1 MAQSFEFKITSEE
14 QYKFAKEKIKLL
26 SKENPSRVILFN
38 AIKHFEWMQTLPLV
52 NADDEP
58 NKTYAAYAIE
68 AEKLKEKQKLA
79 ESIEKESK
87 KALQAKWDATKATL
101 ASMSSAFGGYYGG
114 TPEPTKLPPTDSYG
128 KFLDFINSN
137 KPLEQYQEDILAGSQ
152 SSPTPSD
159 AMIKKATKSNSIA
172 ADLGILMAQLLDEYK
187 KIKDP
192 QFLSSLNEHICSG
205 TSHKDIGSYH
215 NDYNVPLVEK
225 VKRYCEVIS
234 KIQNRKNDLGAMLSK
249 PAFSDTD
256 AQETIDKQVQFIQSL
271 DAKLQ
276 KMTTQ
281 LEELVV
287 VNSQLKHQLQEEQ
300 KQKVHVTNIMLH
312 DKVTFTLNTETEKH
326 HKQLMQLFNYLRARN
341 HEGFSEFLWVD
352 GAPGSGKT
360 RIGRT
365 LAKMLGVGFYPRPA
379 DPTVTSNKLTGF
391 NNLLNGSFVEGWF
404 YKPFKEGGLL
414 ALDEGDL
421 MDASC
426 FAGCNSIEN
435 SEYTFGNGELIQR
448 HKDFYLIVFANTRG
462 QGAQR
467 GFQRNKLDAATLD
480 RFTMV
485 ELEYD
490 EKMEQEV
497 YGDPEWAQ
505 YVQRVREDV
514 KKNVPG
520 AVYITPRA
528 TRKGAAYL
536 AQGME
541 PAEVALNTIFKLCS
555 EDTRNAIIQR
565 VGVFM
570 RKNVDA
576 EKLTGVFALNTEG
589 EFDPHSRDALWNKM
603 PGVIKLWVNNLIKEN
618 SGSVQQ
624 KFMKICTK
632 YDKHERLLALLYFEF
647 RCYVV
652 NGQHNYWMHGDY
664 AKELCNHPQIHT
676 PEMSHGFV
684 QEFVCGFEENQTK
697 GWMYSYTKPRVK
709 VKKTVSGDWVPDDI
723 KMPTNP
729 VYDEATHEI
738 QLGMGA
744 TIKVGPAP
752 KGHHEGN
759 DPRTGKMYLSVPQQL
774 WVEQRLKYVLSSDIN
789 IRDVIVQINGMSP
802 GDNKE
807 LLKYFYFLQTEK
819 KFVMR
824 DAYAKWVFTNYSDFL
839 ALMDTQYGHLNY
851 TTQTKDYSWPNPIK
865 VVDGVDNSQYHI
877 QLYESFEQSPPVGQ
891 PVIDLTGESYLGTN
905 LKSIADEL
913 HHDRLHHGLSNM
925 GLIERINKLP
935 EMSLEMKGTLLQN
948 AYWRIANKKHVLTN
962 EYVSYIFNNVNHFS
976 LLMQQWGD
984 SFQDIDT
991 KTESM
996 GIIHRNPVNP
1006 TAHKV

>member
-1 MAQSFEFKITSEE
+1 MAQLNSSMLENLSDE
-14 QYKFAKEKIKLL
+14 QYLYLKKILPEVTDTHREIVTK
-26 SKENPSRVILFN
+26 
-38 AIKHFEWMQTLPLV
+38 AIKNYEDRKQWESYFSNVGEKTV
-52 NADDEP
+52 ASKNA
-58 NKTYAAYAIE
+58 A
-68 AEKLKEKQKLA
+68 
-79 ESIEKESK
+79 
-87 KALQAKWDATKATL
+87 
-101 ASMSSAFGGYYGG
+101 
-114 TPEPTKLPPTDSYG
+114 PPTDSYG

-152 SSPTPSD
+152 CSPTPKE

-187 KIKDP
+187 KVKDP

-205 TSHKDIGSYH
+205 TSHKDIGLYH
-215 NDYNVPLVEK
+215 NDYTVPLVEK

-234 KIQNRKNDLGAMLSK
+234 KIQNRKNDLGAMLTK

-365 LAKMLGVGFYPRPA
+365 LAKMLGVQFYPRPA

-565 VGVFM
+565 VGIFM
-570 RKNVDA
+570 RQKPDKVTDLSGNIVISD
-576 EKLTGVFALNTEG
+576 KG
-589 EFDPHSRDALWNKM
+589 EFSKAQRDGIWAKM
-603 PGVIKLWVNNLIKEN
+603 PWSIKKYVDGLLNN
-618 SGSVQQ
+618 GSVQQ
-624 KFMKICTK
+624 HFTKMMAKF
-632 YDKHERLLALLYFEF
+632 HSPERILALMYYDYQ
-647 RCYVV
+647 RYVMT
-652 NGQHNYWMHGDY
+652 GEHEYWMHSDY
-664 AKELCNHPQIHT
+664 AKELCNNPQLHA
-676 PEMSHGFV
+676 PKLENGFCYS
-684 QEFVCGFEENQTK
+684 FVTGMNEIQNQ
-697 GWMYSYTKPRVK
+697 GWLYTYDKKRVE
-709 VKKTVSGDWVPDDI
+709 VKKTVSGDWVPIDSTADKLI
-723 KMPTNP
+723 AKAIETNF
-729 VYDEATHEI
+729 
-738 QLGMGA
+738 
-744 TIKVGPAP
+744 P
-752 KGHHEGN
+752 KSHHEGN
-759 DPRTGKMYLSVPQQL
+759 DPRTGKMYLSVPLQL
-774 WVEQRLKYVLSSDIN
+774 WVEQRIKYVLSGDIN
-789 IRDVIVQINGMSP
+789 IRDVLVQITQIAPTAS
-802 GDNKE
+802 DDKKH

-824 DAYAKWVFTNYSDFL
+824 DAYAQWVFNNYSDFL
-839 ALMDTQYGHLNY
+839 QLIDAHSHLNHTAGKKEY
-851 TTQTKDYSWPNPIK
+851 LWPIVIDAKNEI
-865 VVDGVDNSQYHI
+865 DTSSLYHI
-877 QLYESFEQSPPVGQ
+877 SESFEQPPMYPAGQ
-891 PVIDLTGESYLGTN
+891 LIIDLTGESYLGTH
-905 LKSIADEL
+905 LKDLADEL
-913 HHDRLHHGLSNM
+913 YEGRLKNGLSNID
-925 GLIERINKLP
+925 LIERIHKLSDL
-935 EMSLEMKGTLLQN
+935 SLEMKGTLLQN
-948 AYWRIANKKHVLTN
+948 VYWRIANKKHVLTN
-962 EYVSYIFNNVNHFS
+962 EYVSYIFNNLNHFS
-976 LLMQQWGD
+976 LLMQEWGD